1 MKTVIKLVLFIFLFS
16 PSAHAGIVDDI
27 KVFIRPHLVK
37 IIGQEQTDSILG
49 QDPNKIVLPA
59 IPKVE
64 KDAKSIKSYGGG
76 PKNNIEFKKAQLN
89 RYNYIFVQEVFEA
102 TRRSTASA
110 NDIAKWMNV
119 LSQNGSR
126 EGVYRALVLDNTY
139 AGLENFNQTLNPSTV
154 DFTMYYLG
162 KFLNKSIEKDSLE
175 KANFYTVKREI
186 TERTLE
192 IIDTF
197 FAMSGDEVY
206 NWYALFSAD
215 VAKNYPKAMNNSTR
229 KEVSPEKHKAWAKS
243 VPDQFIKSEVII
255 KLHNIFNITQG

>member
-1 MKTVIKLVLFIFLFS
+1 MKTVLNLVLFIFLIS

-27 KVFIRPHLVK
+27 KGFVRPHLVK
-37 IIGQEQTDSILG
+37 IIGQEQTDSLLG
-49 QDPNKIVLPA
+49 LDPNKIALPT
-59 IPKVE
+59 IPQVE
-64 KDAKSIKSYGGG
+64 KDAKSVAHYGGG
-76 PKNNIEFKKAQLN
+76 PKNKVKFKKDQLN
-89 RYNYIFVQEVFEA
+89 RYNYVFVQEVFEA
-102 TRRSTASA
+102 TRKSSASA
-110 NDIAKWMNV
+110 NDVAKWMNV

-139 AGLENFNQTLNPSTV
+139 AGLENFNQTLNPGSA

-175 KANFYTVKREI
+175 QANFYTVKREI

-192 IIDTF
+192 IIDAY

-206 NWYALFSAD
+206 NWYAIFSAD
-215 VAKNYPKAMNNSTR
+215 VAKKFPKAMNNSTR
-229 KEVSPEKHKAWAKS
+229 KELSPEKHKAWAKS